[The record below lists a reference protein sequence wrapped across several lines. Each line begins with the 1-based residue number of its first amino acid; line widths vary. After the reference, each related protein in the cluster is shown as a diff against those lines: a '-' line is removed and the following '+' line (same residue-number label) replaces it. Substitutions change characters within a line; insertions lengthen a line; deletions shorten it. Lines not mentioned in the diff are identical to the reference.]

1 MLFRST
7 TQSAYDKA
15 NSANVLA
22 QAAFDKANTDATS
35 ISITAGTYGN
45 ATIVPIV
52 TVAANGRIS
61 AISNTAISFTA
72 NTLVYVGSA
81 PSTNKGTA
89 GDTKGMVYLAN
100 NYFYYC
106 TANYDGTN
114 NVWSRIAATD
124 AW

>member
-1 MLFRST
+1 M
-7 TQSAYDKA
+7 
-15 NSANVLA
+15 N
-22 QAAFDKANTDATS
+22 AAFDTANAAYTQANNDVTN
-35 ISITAGTYGN
+35 ISTTAGTYGN
-45 ATIVPIV
+45 TTYVPVITI
-52 TVAANGRIS
+52 TANGRVSSIT
-61 AISNTAISFTA
+61 NTAITFTP
-72 NTLVYVGSA
+72 NTVIYVGSS

-106 TANYDGTN
+106 TADYDGTN